1 MTGDQ
6 KFITIPVAEPR
17 AFFAMRQAE
26 DSQRRQ
32 RRFFAQL
39 VLPKFLG

>member
-26 DSQRRQ
+26 KILSAGREDFSRNWFYRNS
-32 RRFFAQL
+32 
-39 VLPKFLG
+39 